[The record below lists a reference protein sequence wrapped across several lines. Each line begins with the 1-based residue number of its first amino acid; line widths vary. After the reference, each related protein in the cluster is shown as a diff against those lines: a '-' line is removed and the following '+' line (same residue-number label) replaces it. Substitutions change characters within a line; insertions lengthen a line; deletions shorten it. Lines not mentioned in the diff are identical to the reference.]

1 MFLHKLK
8 KSEKVAFLKLAHHI
22 AKSDNDFSESQKNI
36 IGTYCMEM
44 QINDIKY
51 SEKNFDLKKTLSK
64 FKSQKSQ
71 KIVLLEIM
79 ALIYSDSYLHEEEEK
94 VLIAMVE
101 KFKLPFSL
109 TLVYGEWTKAML
121 ALYNQGNALIE
132 L

>member
-1 MFLHKLK
+1 MFLNRLK
-8 KSEKVAFLKLAHHI
+8 KKEKVAFLELAHHI
-22 AKSDNDFSESQKNI
+22 ARSNNDFSESQKSI
-36 IGTYCMEM
+36 VGTYCMEM
-44 QINDIKY
+44 QIENIKY
-51 SEKNFDLKKTLSK
+51 SEKKFDLKKTLLK

-71 KIVLLEIM
+71 KIILLEVK

-94 VLIAMVE
+94 VLIAMVD

-121 ALYNQGNALIE
+121 ALYSQGNALIE